1 MGCGTG
7 ITTCSWDC
15 DKTGID
21 PAEKLIEKAKK
32 KEGVYIIGQAENL
45 PFEDNSFTC
54 SIQFNTY
61 MDGIAFGNRVADLA
75 EAANHHPDLVVK
87 WRKVDLSLT
96 THDAGGVTHLDI
108 DLAGR
113 IEELI
118 GVAR

>member
-1 MGCGTG
+1 MADRSIPHKPTRERLTPEG
-7 ITTCSWDC
+7 ITVFV
-15 DKTGID
+15 
-21 PAEKLIEKAKK
+21 KANPRWRF
-32 KEGVYIIGQAENL
+32 V
-45 PFEDNSFTC
+45 DNSFTC

-61 MDGIAFGNRVADLA
+61 MDGIAFVNRVADLA

-108 DLAGR
+108 DLAER

>member
-1 MGCGTG
+1 MADRSTPHKPTRERLTPEG
-7 ITTCSWDC
+7 ITVFV
-15 DKTGID
+15 
-21 PAEKLIEKAKK
+21 KANPRWRF
-32 KEGVYIIGQAENL
+32 A
-45 PFEDNSFTC
+45 DNSFTC

-61 MDGIAFGNRVADLA
+61 MDGIAFVNRVADLA

-108 DLAGR
+108 DLAER

>member
-1 MGCGTG
+1 MAHRPNPPKP
-7 ITTCSWDC
+7 SR
-15 DKTGID
+15 
-21 PAEKLIEKAKK
+21 ERL
-32 KEGVYIIGQAENL
+32 L
-45 PFEDNSFTC
+45 PEQMTAFVKSHPRWRFADNSFTC

-61 MDGIAFGNRVADLA
+61 MDGIAFVNRVAELA